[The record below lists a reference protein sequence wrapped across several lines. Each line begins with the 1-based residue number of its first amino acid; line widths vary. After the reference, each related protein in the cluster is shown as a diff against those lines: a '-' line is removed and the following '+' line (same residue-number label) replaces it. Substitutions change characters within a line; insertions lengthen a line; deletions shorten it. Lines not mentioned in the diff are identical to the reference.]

1 VRWARKQERCVVTVV
16 KSDGL
21 IAIQSAPNGGQF
33 ARRPSGKVVPRWSAQ
48 TVAEN
53 FRRDAATELW
63 ILGSGQV
70 PKKVRGELVFP
81 DLVVGKEPEKFPE
94 GVVVIRPMPVNAS
107 IGTQPGRI
115 I

>member
-1 VRWARKQERCVVTVV
+1 VVGAQTGALRRHRRQ
-16 KSDGL
+16 K
-21 IAIQSAPNGGQF
+21 
-33 ARRPSGKVVPRWSAQ
+33 RRPDRDSER
-48 TVAEN
+48 AEN